1 MTASIERNVYV
12 LRRELPNPIHYVRS
26 TNAIS
31 LIFHFRDIE
40 IPSGATA
47 QVYVRKPSSKE
58 VYNTA
63 VISGSDVTVDITT
76 QMFIEAGKNILQVQI
91 NQGEENLVTFEQPV
105 IVHENYTE
113 GDAEQSENES
123 TLLQQY
129 VDEVAQAA
137 EDAKNEV
144 QNEVANGKNDLDDY
158 VEALKETIP
167 ADYTELSESVEQ
179 LERNKAPAIIEEAS
193 GAEITLD
200 DSGPAHVKDLQ
211 LYGYSKQTQTTGAQL
226 IKYPYLKPDGFT
238 NNGIT
243 YTVSDDGIITAN
255 GTATD
260 QSLFCMA
267 SESSGWRPSGKVFL
281 SGCPSGGSPATYRI
295 QLYNYNAEDAIAI
308 DNGEG
313 TAIDFTNTDA
323 SWNLCIRIAPGY
335 TANNLVFKPM
345 LNSGTSALPW
355 EPYSGGV
362 ASPSPDWAQPIHSVA
377 DEKNLLELS
386 DSVSDTAG
394 GITVKSNGDGTY
406 SYVGTANAVAINVW
420 LAGFSSNETPL
431 LTLKEGSYY
440 APRSESLLYSG
451 GNILNGSNDVIT
463 VPDGGIDI
471 TGVRAPSA
479 VVGMTYNKNIY
490 PMLNVGSTP
499 LPWRPYGHNV
509 TIKSRGANLVDFPKN
524 LVSSFDGISV
534 KALGDGT
541 FLYSGTATKQD
552 INVWL
557 AGRYGVTTPIITLKK
572 GEYSA
577 PRSEALFYSNTNY
590 LNANDVITVPDGGI
604 DITGVRA
611 PSAVVGMTYNKNIYP
626 MLNVGST
633 PLPWQ
638 PYVAPSSALITLTDS
653 LRGIPVTSGGNYTDE
668 DGQQWIA
675 DYIYRRQ
682 TDGKWMLWRNCG
694 RVEYIGGDDENWTYE
709 GAYFRFMTS
718 SRVSNALVGDG
729 RSMVICNRGLYH
741 RVGVGSGY
749 TFIANGPR
757 FYYSPDPSMD
767 SVDSFKT
774 WLQSNP
780 LEVVYQIATPT
791 VEELPENAQTEL
803 NGLYT
808 YNLHTDMW
816 NSDNS
821 YMVLKYVADTKSYI
835 DKKISEISDAIIER
849 LN

>member
-47 QVYVRKPSSKE
+47 QVYVRKPSGKE

-129 VDEVAQAA
+129 VDEVAKAA

-193 GAEITLD
+193 GTEITLD
-200 DSGPAHVKDLQ
+200 DSGPAPVKDLQ
-211 LYGYSKQTQTTGAQL
+211 LYGYSRQTQTTGAQL
-226 IKYPYLKPDGFT
+226 LDYSTLSGAQ
-238 NNGIT
+238 NGIT
-243 YTVSDDGIITAN
+243 PSIDDENYIVLN
-255 GTATD
+255 GTATANAFIYV
-260 QSLFCMA
+260 LCNI
-267 SESSGWRPSGKVFL
+267 PSGTSMFISVNNPVLNNNISVYIRDEDSTYSSEYIALDSTNKTNAFAAASVTISRFVIRVVQ
-281 SGCPSGGSPATYRI
+281 GAT
-295 QLYNYNAEDAIAI
+295 L
-308 DNGEG
+308 
-313 TAIDFTNTDA
+313 TNFR
-323 SWNLCIRIAPGY
+323 LR
-335 TANNLVFKPM
+335 PM
-345 LNSGTSALPW
+345 LNAGTSALPW

-377 DEKNLLELS
+377 DEVNLLELS

-420 LAGFSSNETPL
+420 LAGSNSNETPI

-463 VPDGGIDI
+463 VPDGGVDI

-479 VVGMTYNKNIY
+479 IVGTSYNKTIY

-509 TIKSRGANLVDFPKN
+509 TVESVGANLIDASKRTIN
-524 LVSSFDGISV
+524 ETSNGITV
-534 KALGDGT
+534 KSLGDGT
-541 FLYSGTATKQD
+541 FSYSGTATND
-552 INVWL
+552 NVNIWL
-557 AGRYGVTTPIITLKK
+557 AGGYSQTAEVTHLRK

-577 PRSEALFYSNTNY
+577 PRSESLYYNDETY
-590 LNANDVITVPDGGI
+590 LNANDRISVSQNGQSV
-604 DITGVRA
+604 TGARA
-611 PSAVVGMTYNKNIYP
+611 PSAVTGTYYNKIIYP
-626 MLNVGST
+626 MISRGSSAI
-633 PLPWQ
+633 PWQ
-638 PYVAPSSALITLTDS
+638 PYAAPSSALIALTDS
-653 LRGIPVTSGGNYTDE
+653 LRGIPVGSGGTYTDE
-668 DGQQWIA
+668 SGQQWIA
-675 DYIYRRQ
+675 DYVYRRQ
-682 TDGKWMLWRNCG
+682 TDGKWMIWRNCG
-694 RVEYIGGDDENWTYE
+694 RVEYIGGDGENWIYQNN
-709 GAYFRFMTS
+709 YLRFTTP
-718 SRVSNALVGDG
+718 SRVSNALVVDG

-741 RVGVGSGY
+741 QHGDGNGY
-749 TFIANGPR
+749 AFIAGGPQ
-757 FYYSPDPSMD
+757 FYYSPDPSID

-774 WLQSNP
+774 WLKSNP
-780 LEVVYQIATPT
+780 LEVVYQLATPT
-791 VEELPENAQTEL
+791 VEELPENVQTEL
-803 NGLYT
+803 SGLYT
-808 YNLHTDMW
+808 YNLRTDMW
-816 NSDNS
+816 NSDNAH
-821 YMVLKYVADTKSYI
+821 MALKYVADTKSYI
-835 DKKISEISDAIIER
+835 DKKISEISKAITER